1 MTTTTAP
8 TSKAKPPT
16 IAELRQMTD
25 EDLARFRTELS
36 HTVATINADLHA
48 HELGGT
54 HERTPGWLRSA
65 TYARDKY
72 RATLAAVID
81 ILAERATATT
91 AADDELLA
99 AAEALIAS
107 DIAPDASAFDRA
119 WDRLEAATTTARARR
134 DGSPT

>member
-16 IAELRQMTD
+16 IVELRQMTD
-25 EDLARFRTELS
+25 EHLAQLRTELS

-65 TYARDKY
+65 TYARDKH

-99 AAEALIAS
+99 AAETLI
-107 DIAPDASAFDRA
+107 DTDPDAYAFDRA
-119 WDRLEAATTTARARR
+119 WDRLEAAAAAARARR
-134 DGSPT
+134 DGNPT